1 MSYSSLVLPY
11 YCEAWKNVVVV
22 VAVASVLKVKMHD
35 VVIFDLL
42 DLRVV
47 VGAEVHNS
55 LMDASDVCA

>member
-1 MSYSSLVLPY
+1 M
-11 YCEAWKNVVVV
+11 VV
-22 VAVASVLKVKMHD
+22 VAVASVLKVKMYD